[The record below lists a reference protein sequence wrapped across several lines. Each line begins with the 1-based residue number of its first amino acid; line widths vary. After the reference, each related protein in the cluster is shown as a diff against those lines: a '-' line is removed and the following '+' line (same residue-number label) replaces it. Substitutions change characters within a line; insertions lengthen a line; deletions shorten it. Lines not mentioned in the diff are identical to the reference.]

1 MISLR
6 SLQIDTNALRLNLN
20 EIRARAGSADIVAD
34 LSGDGQGV
42 GLLRMARF
50 LQEEGLGTFAVSEVQ
65 DAALLRRSGFSEER
79 ILMLRS
85 ITNPGQL
92 RELMDAG
99 VIFTLG
105 SYEAGIALNAL
116 AGERHTVAE
125 ARVRM
130 DSGLGQ
136 YGFLPRETDKML
148 TLYRQM
154 PNIAITGLYTLL
166 ASTNILSETQK
177 QYETFM
183 AAAQALQEQGV
194 NTGVLMALDSAALF
208 RGDFGEQNAVC
219 VGSALIGR
227 IPVKAGSGLK
237 KVGVLEASLEE
248 LNWLDKGTKIGA
260 GKGVVLKRTTRVA
273 VLDVGWFNGIG
284 TLRPNDR
291 VEPALMGKVKAALA
305 KRTAFAPLFRVN
317 GKRARVLGQIGMTA
331 LVLDVTRCNPAPGD
345 TATLEVDPRFIRG
358 VPVRLGE
365 GE

>member
-1 MISLR
+1 MSLR
-6 SLQIDTNALRLNLN
+6 SLQIDKNALRVNLN

-34 LSGDGQGV
+34 LSGDGQGI

-50 LQEEGLGTFAVSEVQ
+50 LQEEGLGSFAVSESQ
-65 DAALLRRSGFSEER
+65 DAAQLRRSGFSEER

-85 ITNPGQL
+85 VTDPVQL
-92 RELMDAG
+92 RELLDAG

-125 ARVRM
+125 ARVRI

-154 PNIAITGLYTLL
+154 PNIAISGLYTLP

-177 QYETFM
+177 QVEEFM
-183 AAAQALQEQGV
+183 IAARDLQDQGV
-194 NTGVLMALDSAALF
+194 NTGVLMSLDSAALF
-208 RGDFGEQNAVC
+208 RGDFGEQDAVC

-227 IPVKAGSGLK
+227 IPVKAGSGLSR
-237 KVGVLEASLEE
+237 VGVLEASLEE

-260 GKGVVLKRTTRVA
+260 GKGVVLKKTTRVA
-273 VLDVGWFNGIG
+273 VVDVGWFNGVG

-291 VEPALMGKVKAALA
+291 VEPVLVGKIKASLA
-305 KRTAFAPLFRVN
+305 KRNAFCPIFRVN

-331 LVLDVTRCNPAPGD
+331 LVLDVTKCNPAPGD

-358 VPVRLGE
+358 IPVKITE
-365 GE
+365 

>member
-1 MISLR
+1 MR
-6 SLQIDTNALRLNLN
+6 SLQIDKNGLRVNLN

-50 LQEEGLGTFAVSEVQ
+50 LQEEGLGSFAVSEPQ

-85 ITNPGQL
+85 ITNQGQV
-92 RELMDAG
+92 RELLDVG

-116 AGERHTVAE
+116 AGERRTVAE
-125 ARVRM
+125 ARIRI

-136 YGFLPRETDKML
+136 YGFLARETDKML

-154 PNIAITGLYTLL
+154 PNIAITGMYTQLS
-166 ASTNILSETQK
+166 STNILSETQK
-177 QYETFM
+177 QYEDFM
-183 AAAQALQEQGV
+183 TAARTLQNQGV
-194 NTGVLMALDSAALF
+194 NTGILMALNSAALF

-227 IPVKAGSGLK
+227 VPVKAGSGLA

-260 GKGVVLKRTTRVA
+260 GKGTVLKKTTRVA
-273 VLDVGWFNGIG
+273 VLDVGWFNGVG
-284 TLRPNDR
+284 TLRPDDR
-291 VEPALMGKVKAALA
+291 VEPVLVGKLKSALA
-305 KRTAFAPLFRVN
+305 KKTAFSPLFRVN

-331 LVLDVTRCNPAPGD
+331 LVLDVTRCNPVPGD
-345 TATLEVDPRFIRG
+345 MATLEVDPRYIRG
-358 VPVRLGE
+358 VPVKLSE

>member
-1 MISLR
+1 MSLR
-6 SLQIDTNALRLNLN
+6 SLQIDKNALRLNLN

-50 LQEEGLGTFAVSEVQ
+50 LQEEGLGSFAVSEVQ
-65 DAALLRRSGFSEER
+65 DASLLRRSGFSEER

-85 ITNPGQL
+85 VTNQGQL
-92 RELMDAG
+92 RELMDTG

-125 ARVRM
+125 ARVRI

-154 PNIAITGLYTLL
+154 PNIAITGLYTLP

-177 QYETFM
+177 QYDEFK
-183 AAAQALQEQGV
+183 AAAQTLQDQGV
-194 NTGVLMALDSAALF
+194 NTGALMALDSTALF
-208 RGDFGEQNAVC
+208 RGDFGEQDAVC

-227 IPVKAGSGLK
+227 IPLKAGSGLTR
-237 KVGVLEASLEE
+237 VGVLEASLEE

-260 GKGVVLKRTTRVA
+260 GKGVVLKKTTRVA

-284 TLRPNDR
+284 VLRPNER
-291 VEPALMGKVKAALA
+291 VEPVLVRKIKAGLA
-305 KRTAFAPLFRVN
+305 KRTAFSPLFKVN

-331 LVLDVTRCNPAPGD
+331 LVLDVTRCSPAPGD

-358 VPVRLGE
+358 IPVKMSE
-365 GE
+365 